1 MCSSLECS
9 KVLTMT
15 GARMAEEVGD
25 LELGDGL
32 AKGKLQ
38 EPFHGVRMR
47 DGSNG
52 FG

>member
-9 KVLTMT
+9 EVLTMT
-15 GARMAEEVGD
+15 GARMAEDVRD

-38 EPFHGVRMR
+38 EPFYGVRM
-47 DGSNG
+47 SE
-52 FG
+52 